1 MPRTK
6 KKTATKRTT
15 SKAKKPQIKNLNL
28 KVDKNKAV
36 DFAKSAGKVIG
47 LLVLLLLV
55 DLFVQYLNNDY
66 SVAIVNGQRIP
77 RREYV
82 KNLEMMYGAQ
92 IADAMI
98 EEELVKQLG
107 REEGIEI
114 DSEDVDESYSEI
126 EMQLGGEE
134 ALKDALAQNNLTEE
148 ELRSQLENELVL
160 KKIIE
165 PRLEYTDEDL
175 AEFFEQYKELIYE
188 DTTDITFEEKRDEIE
203 EIYKDQKT
211 FEERDVILSEF
222 QADSVI
228 QINVPGFGDEEPTYG
243 LFKATRNLI
252 SNFIERHN
260 VN

>member
-1 MPRTK
+1 MTKTK
-6 KKTATKRTT
+6 KKVAAKKRT
-15 SKAKKPQIKNLNL
+15 SPKKKVGMKMDKEKAME
-28 KVDKNKAV
+28 
-36 DFAKSAGKVIG
+36 FGKSAARVVG

-55 DLFVQYLNNDY
+55 DFFVQYLNNDY

-92 IADAMI
+92 VADALI

-107 REEGIEI
+107 QQKGVGI
-114 DSEDVDESYSEI
+114 DSEDVDKSYEEI
-126 EMQLGGEE
+126 EEQLGGAE
-134 ALKDALAQNNLTEE
+134 ALEAALAQNNLTKE

-160 KKIIE
+160 KSIIE

-188 DTTDITFEEKRDEIE
+188 DTTDVNFEDKRDEIE
-203 EIYKDQKT
+203 EIYKDQKI
-211 FEERDVILSEF
+211 FEERDIVLNEF
-222 QADSVI
+222 QQESII
-228 QINVPGFGDEEPTYG
+228 QINVPGIGEEEPSYG
-243 LFKATRNLI
+243 FFKATRNLI

-260 VN
+260 EN

>member
-1 MPRTK
+1 MTKTK
-6 KKTATKRTT
+6 KKVA
-15 SKAKKPQIKNLNL
+15 AKKSTSPKK
-28 KVDKNKAV
+28 KVGMKMDKEKAME
-36 DFAKSAGKVIG
+36 FGKSAARVVG

-55 DLFVQYLNNDY
+55 DFFVQYLNNDY

-92 IADAMI
+92 VADALI

-107 REEGIEI
+107 QQKGVGI
-114 DSEDVDESYSEI
+114 DSEDVDKSYEEI
-126 EMQLGGEE
+126 EEQLGGAE
-134 ALKDALAQNNLTEE
+134 ALEAALAQNNLTKE

-160 KKIIE
+160 KSIIE

-188 DTTDITFEEKRDEIE
+188 DTTDVNFEDKRDEIE
-203 EIYKDQKT
+203 EIYKDQKI
-211 FEERDVILSEF
+211 FEERDIVLNEF
-222 QADSVI
+222 QQESII
-228 QINVPGFGDEEPTYG
+228 QINVPGIGEEEPSYG
-243 LFKATRNLI
+243 FFKATRNLI

-260 VN
+260 EN